1 MEPGA
6 RLFGDVFFVAWKR
19 AEIAQLD
26 TITLSE
32 IAERVGA
39 ELGETY
45 AAQTALGWRRG
56 SKPRTPV
63 INAIAKVLGADA
75 ALLRAAERG
84 ASLPR
89 LAAEP
94 EIATVDPAL
103 ASGFRSRGTPTASRG
118 GAKSK
123 GRDKKGG

>member
-1 MEPGA
+1 MEQRGQ
-6 RLFGDVFFVAWKR
+6 LFGDLFFVAWKR

-56 SKPRTPV
+56 AKPRAPV
-63 INAIAKVLGADA
+63 VNAIAKVLGADPA
-75 ALLRAAERG
+75 ELRAAERG
-84 ASLPR
+84 ARSKPATAER
-89 LAAEP
+89 YDAEPYTRPADAAAAE
-94 EIATVDPAL
+94 
-103 ASGFRSRGTPTASRG
+103 R
-118 GAKSK
+118 
-123 GRDKKGG
+123 KKPRRKAG